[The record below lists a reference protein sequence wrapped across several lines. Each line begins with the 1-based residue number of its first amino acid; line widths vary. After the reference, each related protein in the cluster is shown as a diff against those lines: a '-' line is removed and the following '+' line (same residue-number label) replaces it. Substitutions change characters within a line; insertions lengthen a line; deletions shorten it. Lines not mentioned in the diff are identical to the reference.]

1 MQIPQGMR
9 VKQAMSDWLRPPAST
24 ELSHAH
30 TIIQYLW
37 VIATAFTQQIDG
49 AFYLVE

>member
-1 MQIPQGMR
+1 MQILEGMR

-24 ELSHAH
+24 ESSHAH